1 MAEEKFE
8 QALIKKLVSSGWTYR
23 KDLSDHTEDILWAHW
38 RELLN
43 QQNYARLDET
53 PISDTEF
60 LRIRNTISTLQ
71 TPYDAQKL
79 LSGAGAI
86 STIPM
91 MRDDGHEIDLEL
103 FYLNDVAGGK
113 SVYEVV
119 RQITFDQLPSS
130 LAANRRV
137 DLLLLINGL
146 PVGHIEEKDEGL
158 QNQWGAFEQ
167 LKK

>member
-1 MAEEKFE
+1 MRHLS
-8 QALIKKLVSSGWTYR
+8 LIQNFYVS
-23 KDLSDHTEDILWAHW
+23 E
-38 RELLN
+38 
-43 QQNYARLDET
+43 
-53 PISDTEF
+53 
-60 LRIRNTISTLQ
+60 

-167 LKK
+167 LKKYAGDGMYAGLMTFV